1 MLIFFT
7 ICVTKDSSASLD
19 PPFTVFPLM
28 HSALHILFLPEA
40 LLWKLNFFYFFA
52 VRLHI
57 IKPTLQHWLREA
69 ALAPHFGSWCSS
81 RWKASN
87 LHTSLSPLHPL
98 EHHSDPVGASDRD
111 LCHPNGVLCPLLRCV
126 RVLPGSVLLPR
137 QEEKQTLWQISEIID
152 FFFHA

>member
-1 MLIFFT
+1 MKL
-7 ICVTKDSSASLD
+7 LL
-19 PPFTVFPLM
+19 P
-28 HSALHILFLPEA
+28 HILVLDVPVGGR
-40 LLWKLNFFYFFA
+40 LL
-52 VRLHI
+52 
-57 IKPTLQHWLREA
+57 T
-69 ALAPHFGSWCSS
+69 ST
-81 RWKASN
+81 
-87 LHTSLSPLHPL
+87 TSLSPLHPL